1 MHSDAVAILNDS
13 VTTHN
18 SRINANK
25 KLMTDSI
32 SSHNS
37 RINSVQDNANSRI
50 LINDAVDIGG
60 IRLIDDNTG
69 DRRLHVNQGLYVANN
84 ATIAGSITTTEIFT
98 AGNYI
103 YLVGNS
109 TTNGSWRMK
118 ATLSGSFIIETRIS
132 GSWVTKQELTY

>member
-1 MHSDAVAILNDS
+1 M
-13 VTTHN
+13 
-18 SRINANK
+18 
-25 KLMTDSI
+25 
-32 SSHNS
+32 
-37 RINSVQDNANSRI
+37 
-50 LINDAVDIGG
+50 
-60 IRLIDDNTG
+60 
-69 DRRLHVNQGLYVANN
+69 HVNQGLYVANN

-118 ATLSGSFIIETRIS
+118 ATLSESFIIETRIS